1 MLIDQTL
8 IMKIQYDKTE
18 KLLEIKDGLKT
29 QYFVL
34 NLVMIMNAFNAVV
47 NLYLIKDRPLGW
59 FGYLWIILGVVSI
72 GVLIYQLLKKA
83 AHSKI
88 PLEDI
93 RSLKEKEMLFGRKRL
108 SLELKNGK
116 SRDLIAVKEPSE
128 MAEVKKLCRH
138 IGIGV
143 R

>member
-1 MLIDQTL
+1 
-8 IMKIQYDKTE
+8 MKIQYNKTE

-34 NLVMIMNAFNAVV
+34 NLVMIMNVFNAVV

-59 FGYLWIILGVVSI
+59 FGYLWIILGILSI
-72 GVLIYQLLKKA
+72 GVLVYQLLKKA
-83 AHSKI
+83 AQSKI

-93 RSLKEKEMLFGRKRL
+93 KSLKEKEMLFGRKRL

-116 SRDLIAVKEPSE
+116 SRDLIAVKAPSE
-128 MAEVKKLCRH
+128 MAEVKKLCH
-138 IGIGV
+138 NIGIGV